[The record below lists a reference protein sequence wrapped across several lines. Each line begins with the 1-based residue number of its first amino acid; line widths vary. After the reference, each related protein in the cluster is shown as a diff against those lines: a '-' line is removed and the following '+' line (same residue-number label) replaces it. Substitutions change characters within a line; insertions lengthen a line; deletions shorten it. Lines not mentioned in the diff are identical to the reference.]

1 MARPSTNAVHLANRR
16 LAAALV
22 LLGLLLQAAAPYL
35 PMPALAAG
43 SRADE
48 TIVQAASGWVPVC
61 LSQAFG
67 EPRPDRQQ
75 APHPTDCPA
84 CLVMAQAAATL
95 APGAPPLPLPS
106 VFGDVATTPW
116 QQPGSEI
123 AVAAGFS
130 SRAPPAL
137 A

>member
-43 SRADE
+43 SPAAGA
-48 TIVQAASGWVPVC
+48 IVEAASGWVPVC
-61 LSQAFG
+61 LSRAFG

-75 APHPTDCPA
+75 APHPADCPA

-95 APGAPPLPLPS
+95 APGAPSLPLPS
-106 VFGDVATTPW
+106 EFGAVATTPG
-116 QQPGSEI
+116 QQPDSGI
-123 AVAAGFS
+123 AVPAGFS
-130 SRAPPAL
+130 SRAPPAS